1 MRWISLLL
9 LTCLTTACG
18 TRIKEVIVPI
28 EYKSTLNTLTLEDS
42 ATIALPELSGPQT
55 APAQILWA
63 TDSIPPPVHGVLR
76 IYEVAVQ
83 RDSVYL
89 FNESAR
95 IAFLAPVPGE
105 TLRIQQS
112 ADSIPQAVLEGEPVT
127 EEITVEIRERE
138 SALDKAESF
147 MGRIFGLIFK
157 MLIILG
163 IVVVLG
169 IAGYITYAVIRSREQ
184 KKFTRGV
191 ADIATDLVSNLTKG
205 KIKRK

>member
-1 MRWISLLL
+1 MYLRLCIVLLL
-9 LTCLTTACG
+9 VSGCG
-18 TRIKEVIVPI
+18 VNVREVTVPI
-28 EYKSTLNTLTLEDS
+28 EHQTTLNSLTIEDS
-42 ATIALPELSGPQT
+42 ADVEIQPVQGLPT
-55 APAQILWA
+55 APVAITWGIDGIDAPTYGAL
-63 TDSIPPPVHGVLR
+63 HVLDITVSR
-76 IYEVAVQ
+76 DTVVIYN
-83 RDSVYL
+83 S
-89 FNESAR
+89 ESR
-95 IAFLAPVPGE
+95 LAFLTPVPGE
-105 TLRIQQS
+105 TLRIQQGR
-112 ADSIPQAVLEGEPVT
+112 DSIPQAYLEGEPEI
-127 EEITVEIRERE
+127 EEITVEIVERE

-205 KIKRK
+205 KLKKK